1 MQAELENNR
10 STSTHSNDSSDDSG
24 EPEVASINGAEKR
37 SQIDTNA
44 TDMREISK
52 KGGAVTGS
60 GLPSSGDSSQTTFQ
74 FPLDMNTADL
84 VELMKKK
91 IADKTISNV
100 DEAAAAATA
109 AAAVRSG
116 RNEEPQT
123 LGAATVAVAAAAS
136 FAAGIS
142 EGEDSQASVALQ
154 IYDKFDDL
162 MFDFQKEI
170 TGKLLNGSFDE
181 FLQIYKKVLDR
192 NLENEKYTSSVK
204 NASTDFTD
212 RARQLDGRRNIQEVF
227 DNENDSYEDVE
238 EEYNDNDD
246 DYDDDDSGECDEC
259 CSNPDCENF
268 TVEAVASLSVPI
280 YSVLIGT
287 NIEYPHHQNSNKT
300 RRRAG
305 NSKTGTNNTLIPPSM
320 LTSPLRIFSYV
331 RDNLQYGK
339 SGDELNIFK
348 TIREYYDPANRDKP
362 AGADPPFFERLDKLV
377 EEEDELMKFGTVN
390 DLLRHEREQSRYN
403 TEYSFPGDRS
413 ARSYS
418 RSNSSG
424 DSETCNPRTTFSLT
438 PANYGDFVLTI
449 PVLDFVKPIVRDGY
463 VMLNG
468 QAVLAQVFC
477 TGTDFMPSFQSLF
490 ETLFTDIPGSWALT
504 GGKSI
509 TPATFEYGDRDHVA
523 GPASTPVFA
532 SKNTNSRTKTT
543 NKNNNNSG
551 SGSTLLSNE
560 EMAIALR
567 GFVALELR
575 QGILNKR
582 VSRLQSMIA
591 KGNQIVAEKDRVAAA
606 ALKQMG
612 QKTLPTLI
620 SDDNSGKKEV
630 STKA

>member
-1 MQAELENNR
+1 
-10 STSTHSNDSSDDSG
+10 
-24 EPEVASINGAEKR
+24 
-37 SQIDTNA
+37 
-44 TDMREISK
+44 
-52 KGGAVTGS
+52 
-60 GLPSSGDSSQTTFQ
+60 
-74 FPLDMNTADL
+74 MNTADL

-100 DEAAAAATA
+100 DEAAATV
-109 AAAVRSG
+109 AAVRSDG
-116 RNEEPQT
+116 NEEPQT
-123 LGAATVAVAAAAS
+123 LGAAVAAAAS
-136 FAAGIS
+136 IAAGIS
-142 EGEDSQASVALQ
+142 EGDDSQASVALQ

-162 MFDFQKEI
+162 MFDFEKEI

-192 NLENEKYTSSVK
+192 NLENEKHTSSS
-204 NASTDFTD
+204 NNSSTDFND

-227 DNENDSYEDVE
+227 DNDNDSYEDVE
-238 EEYNDNDD
+238 EEYNDDD
-246 DYDDDDSGECDEC
+246 DYDDDDSGDCDEC

-287 NIEYPHHQNSNKT
+287 NIEYPHHQNSNKI

-305 NSKTGTNNTLIPPSM
+305 NGKTGTNTTLIPPSM

-377 EEEDELMKFGTVN
+377 EEEDELRKFGDVN
-390 DLLRHEREQSRYN
+390 DLLKHEREQSRYN
-403 TEYSFPGDRS
+403 TEYSFPGDRN

-418 RSNSSG
+418 KSNSSS

-509 TPATFEYGDRDHVA
+509 TPATFEYGDCDHVA
-523 GPASTPVFA
+523 GPASTPGFA
-532 SKNTNSRTKTT
+532 SKNTNNSGKTT
-543 NKNNNNSG
+543 NKINNNNNSNNN
-551 SGSTLLSNE
+551 LLSNE

-591 KGNQIVAEKDRVAAA
+591 KGNKIVAEKDRVAAA
-606 ALKQMG
+606 ALK
-612 QKTLPTLI
+612 
-620 SDDNSGKKEV
+620 
-630 STKA
+630 